1 MNKAAQE
8 IRIWDIEFSNNHS
21 QLIDNTIETV
31 RKQVLFLWEKIRE
44 NINKFIYISLNIIF
58 AEKFKS
64 IKNIPLKNFY
74 SREIPNIGTITLN
87 N

>member
-31 RKQVLFLWEKIRE
+31 RKQVLFLWEKTRE
-44 NINKFIYISLNIIF
+44 NINKYIYSSLNKIF
-58 AEKFKS
+58 CWKIQINKKYS
-64 IKNIPLKNFY
+64 IKEFL
-74 SREIPNIGTITLN
+74 
-87 N
+87 